1 MRNKSDVYSLSLIAI
16 FSIHLF
22 TSIIKPNATIV
33 TNDTEIYQQQ
43 EVIIESN
50 QTNINDT
57 NEEIENEEEIP
68 EVLNDNIENEL
79 SLLYDLSEEDK
90 YLLMKVTMSEAENQG
105 LYGKLLVMKVIMN
118 RYDSDRF
125 SDTIYDIVYTPGQF
139 AGTTTSRYKN
149 LEPDEECYEALN
161 MILYGW
167 DESNGA
173 LYFHND
179 NCESFS
185 SWNSNFLFKYKDHS
199 FYGEP

>member
-1 MRNKSDVYSLSLIAI
+1 MRNKSDVYFLIFI
-16 FSIHLF
+16 VVFSIHLF
-22 TSIIKPNATIV
+22 TSIIKSNATTVVV
-33 TNDTEIYQQQ
+33 TNDTEIYQ
-43 EVIIESN
+43 EVTIENN
-50 QTNINDT
+50 QTDIDDT
-57 NEEIENEEEIP
+57 NEEIEEEIP
-68 EVLNDNIENEL
+68 EVLNNDIENEL

-125 SDTIYDIVYTPGQF
+125 SDTIYDIVYAPGQF
-139 AGTTTSRYKN
+139 AGTTTSKYKN

-167 DESNGA
+167 NESEGA

>member
-1 MRNKSDVYSLSLIAI
+1 MRNKSDVYFLIFIAV

-22 TSIIKPNATIV
+22 TSIIKSNATTVVV
-33 TNDTEIYQQQ
+33 TNDTEIYQ
-43 EVIIESN
+43 EVTIENN
-50 QTNINDT
+50 QTDIDDT
-57 NEEIENEEEIP
+57 NEEIEEEIP
-68 EVLNDNIENEL
+68 EVLNDDIENEL
-79 SLLYDLSEEDK
+79 PLLYDLSEENK

-125 SDTIYDIVYTPGQF
+125 SDTIYDIVYAPGQF
-139 AGTTTSRYKN
+139 AGTTTSKYKN

-167 DESNGA
+167 NESEGA

>member
-1 MRNKSDVYSLSLIAI
+1 MRNKFDVYFLIFI
-16 FSIHLF
+16 VVFSIHLF
-22 TSIIKPNATIV
+22 TSIIKPNATTVV
-33 TNDTEIYQQQ
+33 TNDTEIYQ
-43 EVIIESN
+43 EVIIENN
-50 QTNINDT
+50 QIDIDNTNK
-57 NEEIENEEEIP
+57 EIEEEIP

-79 SLLYDLSEEDK
+79 PLLYNLSEDDK

-139 AGTTTSRYKN
+139 AGTTTSKYKN